1 MPQRNP
7 GWLIPRLPTP
17 VTLLRDPGHHG
28 RLYHEPPHSL
38 LLDSFVLL
46 LLFPLGVG
54 VVRGHRLCELLDF
67 ACDRPVIFLE
77 ILGMLKN
84 AVEVFLQSAKRRAD

>member
-1 MPQRNP
+1 MFLSADGYEQSIFLNFRRQGP
-7 GWLIPRLPTP
+7 
-17 VTLLRDPGHHG
+17 
-28 RLYHEPPHSL
+28 YHQPPHSL